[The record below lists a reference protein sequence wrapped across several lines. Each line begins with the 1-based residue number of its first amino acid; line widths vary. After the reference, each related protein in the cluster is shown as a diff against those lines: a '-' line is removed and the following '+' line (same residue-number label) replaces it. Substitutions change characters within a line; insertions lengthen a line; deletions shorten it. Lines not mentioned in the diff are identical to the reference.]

1 MNWLGRWHMEF
12 IIVDVAATFVVL
24 VTYLAV
30 VIRKGAV

>member
-1 MNWLGRWHMEF
+1 MNWLWERHMEF
-12 IIVDVAATFVVL
+12 IVVDVAATLVVL